1 MLISFCA
8 VVAGLAALVYSA
20 DRFIVGAAA
29 IAQWLGVPALIIG
42 LTVVGIGTSLPEIV
56 VAIIASLQGKAAL
69 AIGNAIGSNI
79 TNIALVLGA
88 SAIFVP
94 MQVHTALVRREMP
107 VLLAI
112 SVLALLLAWDGQ
124 YSAADGIILLTGLA
138 AILGALAWLAQNAS
152 DSDPLAAEVQI
163 ETDPQITRGA
173 AMGWLA
179 LGLIL
184 LPLSSQTLVWGAS
197 NIALALGV
205 SELVI
210 GLTIVAVGTSLPELA
225 TALSALKKGEHDLV
239 LGNVIGSNLFN
250 ILAVLSLP
258 ALLAPGYVPSGLLE
272 RDLPMMLTLT
282 VVLYLMCWGSK
293 PKISRVQG
301 GLLLAA
307 FVGYEAVLYA
317 SRFQ

>member
-1 MLISFCA
+1 MLLSLCA
-8 VVAGLAALVYSA
+8 VVVGLAALVYSA
-20 DRFIVGAAA
+20 DRFILGAAA

-42 LTVVGIGTSLPEIV
+42 LTVVGVGTSLPEV
-56 VAIIASLQGKAAL
+56 VVSIIASLQNKAGL

-88 SAIFVP
+88 CALLAP

-112 SVLALLLAWDGQ
+112 SALALVLAWDGQ
-124 YSAADGIILLTGLA
+124 YSVTDGVVLLAGLA
-138 AILGALAWLAQNAS
+138 AILGALAWLARNAP

-163 ETDPQITRGA
+163 ETEPQIARGA
-173 AMGWLA
+173 ALGWLL
-179 LGLIL
+179 LGLVL
-184 LPLSSQTLVWGAS
+184 LPVSSQTLVWGAS
-197 NIALALGV
+197 NIALSLGV

-239 LGNVIGSNLFN
+239 LGNVVGSNLFN
-250 ILAVLSLP
+250 ILAVLSFP
-258 ALLAPGYVPSGLLE
+258 ALLAPGLVPAGLLE
-272 RDLPMMLTLT
+272 RDLPVMLALT
-282 VVLYLMCWGSK
+282 GILFLMCWGK
-293 PKISRVQG
+293 APKISRVQG
-301 GLLLAA
+301 GLLLAV
-307 FVGYEAVLYA
+307 FIGYEALLYA